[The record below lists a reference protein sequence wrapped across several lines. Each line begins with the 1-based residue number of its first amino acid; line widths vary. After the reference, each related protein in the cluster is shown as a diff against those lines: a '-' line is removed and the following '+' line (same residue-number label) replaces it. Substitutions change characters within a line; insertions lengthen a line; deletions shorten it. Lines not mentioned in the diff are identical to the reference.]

1 MSWIFLILA
10 SLCEIAFAGSLKQTN
25 NFSNAKWTIVFI
37 FFYILSIVL
46 LNKAIQKIPIGTAY
60 AVWTGIGAAGTV
72 VLGIL
77 YFKEPCISGEFSFY
91 APYLSIVGLN
101 LYQIIS

>member
-25 NFSNAKWTIVFI
+25 NFTNTKWTIVFI

-60 AVWTGIGAAGTV
+60 TVWTGIGAAGTV

-77 YFKEPCISGEFSFY
+77 YFKEPVHFWRIFFLCTLI
-91 APYLSIVGLN
+91 LSIVGLKFV
-101 LYQIIS
+101 SE

>member
-25 NFSNAKWTIVFI
+25 NFSNTKWTIVFI

-46 LNKAIQKIPIGTAY
+46 LNKAIRKIPIGTAY

-77 YFKEPCISGEFSFY
+77 YFKEPVHFWRIFFLCTLI
-91 APYLSIVGLN
+91 LSIVGLKFV
-101 LYQIIS
+101 SE